1 MWMYSMPLKEKLKHI
16 AAELKGHAPFTV
28 FGALLGML
36 FMLVFKHF
44 GQFRAETLFSIFHP
58 AHVVL
63 SAMVT
68 ASIFQLH
75 RKGRNFLLVLVVG
88 YVGSIGIATLSDSI
102 VPYFGEQVFS
112 LNVPSHADVHGHVDE
127 PGEEAESD
135 QGHGLHLGF
144 LEQWYIIHPAAILG
158 VLIAYFLPRTKFPH
172 AGHVLISTWASSSH
186 ILMNIESEITAGVLG
201 AIFVILFV
209 AVWLPCCVSDI
220 IFPLLFV
227 ESDIE
232 LVEICACR
240 EHSLHSHP
248 HRHKHSEKCEGQE

>member
-1 MWMYSMPLKEKLKHI
+1 MPFKEKLKHI

-28 FGALLGML
+28 FGALLGIL
-36 FMLVFKHF
+36 FMLLFKLS
-44 GQFRAETLFSIFHP
+44 GRFR
-58 AHVVL
+58 HVVL

-102 VPYFGEQVFS
+102 VPYFGEQLFS
-112 LNVPSHADVHGHVDE
+112 LNVPSHAEVHSHVDE
-127 PGEEAESD
+127 PGEEAESG
-135 QGHGLHLGF
+135 QAHGLHLGF
-144 LEQWYIIHPAAILG
+144 LEQWYIVHPAAILG

-201 AIFVILFV
+201 AIFVILFI
-209 AVWLPCCVSDI
+209 AVW
-220 IFPLLFV
+220 
-227 ESDIE
+227 
-232 LVEICACR
+232 A
-240 EHSLHSHP
+240 LHSHP
-248 HRHKHSEKCEGQE
+248 HKHKHSEKCEAQE